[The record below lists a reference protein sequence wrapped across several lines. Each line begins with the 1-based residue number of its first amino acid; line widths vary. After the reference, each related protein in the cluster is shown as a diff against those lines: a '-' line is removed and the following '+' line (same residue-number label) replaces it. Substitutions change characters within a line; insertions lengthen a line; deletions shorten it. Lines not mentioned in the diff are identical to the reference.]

1 MKKFGLF
8 IVGLIALFPVTGER
22 WSTDQPGD
30 LLGDPI
36 LWIQAVHEVRIDR
49 GQDCVGISLH
59 YRADRFYFP
68 YPGNI
73 GTGGSLCSLPGL

>member
-8 IVGLIALFPVTGER
+8 IEGLIALFLLLANVGPL
-22 WSTDQPGD
+22 DQPGD

-36 LWIQAVHEVRIDR
+36 LWVQAVHEVRIDR
-49 GQDCVGISLH
+49 GEDCVGISLH
-59 YRADRFYFP
+59 YHADRFYFP

-73 GTGGSLCSLPGL
+73 GTGLSLCSLPGL